1 MLSLKNEE
9 FAHVFTQFQSTCP
22 QNLNR
27 SFVIQQDFNYV
38 PDFTMNITCVLKELE
53 KSVKLQD
60 EEGDGFQKDSNLDPI
75 VITPNEAS
83 TFQNFGSH
91 AAPIFSTK
99 FKTIVLLHIL
109 IAYFRTF
116 FSQ

>member
-1 MLSLKNEE
+1 MLGLKNEE
-9 FAHVFTQFQSTCP
+9 FDHVFAQFQSTCP

-75 VITPNEAS
+75 VTTPNDAS

-91 AAPIFSTK
+91 AAPIFPTK

-116 FSQ
+116 F